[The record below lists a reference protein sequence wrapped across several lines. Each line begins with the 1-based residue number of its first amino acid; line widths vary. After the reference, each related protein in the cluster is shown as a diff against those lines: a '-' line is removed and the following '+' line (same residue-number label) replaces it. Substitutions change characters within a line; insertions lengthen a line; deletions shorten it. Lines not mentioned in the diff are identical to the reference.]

1 MARSTAAATNVNGDG
16 TESVL
21 GRGTRVRG
29 RVRGDGDL
37 RIEGAVEGDV
47 AISGD
52 LAIEE
57 GATIK
62 GDVQASTVTI
72 GGELAGDV
80 TARGGGGAVTTGRTV
95 YAIASESSH
104 LRALRQVSQPA

>member
-29 RVRGDGDL
+29 RIRGDGDL
-37 RIEGAVEGDV
+37 RIEGAVEGEV

-72 GGELAGDV
+72 GGSPGESAGCSV
-80 TARGGGGAVTTGRTV
+80 HVSCGRSCQTESRKTETGV
-95 YAIASESSH
+95 
-104 LRALRQVSQPA
+104 

>member
-29 RVRGDGDL
+29 RIRGDGDL
-37 RIEGAVEGDV
+37 RIEV
-47 AISGD
+47 
-52 LAIEE
+52 
-57 GATIK
+57 ATIK

-80 TARGGGGAVTTGRTV
+80 TARGAVLVRAGAKVAGNLGGSEISLEEGASFEGRIDAELDLPV
-95 YAIASESSH
+95 
-104 LRALRQVSQPA
+104 